1 MFYQGCNESWTKDL
15 VCPSMMILWS
25 CSSRSW
31 NNWVFTSEFP
41 VSLGNDGSFCTDYI
55 LKIGKCEMGLD
66 FEMCGDETDVALASM
81 I

>member
-1 MFYQGCNESWTKDL
+1 
-15 VCPSMMILWS
+15 MILWS

-55 LKIGKCEMGLD
+55 LKIGKCEMGL
-66 FEMCGDETDVALASM
+66 EYYTSKIIALWLTTLARISSK
-81 I
+81 